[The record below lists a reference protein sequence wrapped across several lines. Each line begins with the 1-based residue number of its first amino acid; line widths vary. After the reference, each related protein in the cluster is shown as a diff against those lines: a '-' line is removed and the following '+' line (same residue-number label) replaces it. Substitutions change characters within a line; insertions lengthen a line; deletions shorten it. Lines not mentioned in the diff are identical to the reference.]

1 MISME
6 VSLALVRCGAFPI
19 LRAHRSLLCVATGH
33 PTLRAHDRYSVLQ
46 QARKEGEEDVVGKL
60 EKVLSVAMEEKQ
72 KTLRPEIQLLN
83 RLLGAKTGAERT
95 AVRRLV

>member
-1 MISME
+1 MFSMTATR
-6 VSLALVRCGAFPI
+6 SKTGALPTWCAQ
-19 LRAHRSLLCVATGH
+19 LLCPA
-33 PTLRAHDRYSVLQ
+33 

-95 AVRRLV
+95 AVRHTHSCIICSVDVLSLPKT

>member
-1 MISME
+1 MIRFFSQLSSM
-6 VSLALVRCGAFPI
+6 SI
-19 LRAHRSLLCVATGH
+19 QRAHKWPLL
-33 PTLRAHDRYSVLQ
+33 RK

-60 EKVLSVAMEEKQ
+60 EKVLSIAMEEKQ

-95 AVRRLV
+95 AVRHTVPCARSTS